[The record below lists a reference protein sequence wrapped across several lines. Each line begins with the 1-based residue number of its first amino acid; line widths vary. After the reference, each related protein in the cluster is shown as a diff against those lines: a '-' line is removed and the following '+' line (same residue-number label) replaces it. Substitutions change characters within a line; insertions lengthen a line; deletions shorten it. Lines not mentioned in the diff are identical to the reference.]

1 MNSGEEKR
9 FPATPRRREEA
20 RRRGEVAR
28 SADLSAAI
36 SLLAGVLLL
45 KLLGGAY
52 VLQFVAWAQGFWSR
66 FGVGDWTV
74 EEVQELFAQG
84 VFMGLKLLL
93 PLGLGLLAVALLGG
107 VGQVGLSFNGSG
119 LVPQFSRI
127 DPIKGLQRLFSTRSL
142 VELGKGLLKM
152 ALLGGLA
159 YSSLRHLMD
168 MLPLWLLSGPVA
180 AAGHV
185 AGETY
190 GLVMKLGAAYLLVS
204 ALDYAYQRYSLEQR
218 LRMTVR
224 EWKEELRQ
232 TEGDPQVRM
241 RIRKRQR
248 EMALRRMLLD
258 VKTADVVVVN
268 PTHVAVALRYREDRD
283 PAPRVVAK
291 GKGALA
297 QRLRQIA
304 FRHGVVIMEDPPL
317 ARALYRSV
325 RVGQVIPV
333 ELYKA
338 VAEVLAFV
346 WKVKG
351 RVA

>member
-9 FPATPRRREEA
+9 FPATPRRRQEA

-28 SADLSAAI
+28 SADLSAAL
-36 SLLAGVLLL
+36 SLLAGLLFL
-45 KLLGGAY
+45 KALGGPFVPRY
-52 VLQFVAWAQGFWSR
+52 VEWARSFWSR
-66 FGVGDWTV
+66 PGSSEWTAEGVRD
-74 EEVQELFAQG
+74 LLSQG
-84 VFMGLKLLL
+84 LWMGLQLLL
-93 PLGLGLLAVALLGG
+93 PLGIGLLAVALLGG
-107 VGQVGLSFNGSG
+107 VAQVGLHLSESG
-119 LVPQFSRI
+119 LTPQFSRI
-127 DPIKGLQRLFSTRSL
+127 DPLKGIQRMFSTRSL

-152 ALLGGLA
+152 IFLGGLA
-159 YSSLRHLMD
+159 YSFLRRLSD
-168 MLPLWLLSGPVA
+168 LLPLWLQAGPVA
-180 AAGHV
+180 AAGQV
-185 AGETY
+185 AQETY
-190 GLVMKLGAAYLLVS
+190 GLVLRLGGAYLLVA

-218 LRMTVR
+218 LRMTTR
-224 EWKEELRQ
+224 EMKDEMRQ

-241 RIRKRQR
+241 RIRRRQR
-248 EMALRRMLLD
+248 EMAMRRMLLD

-268 PTHVAVALRYREDRD
+268 PTHVAVALRYREAQD

-297 QRLRQIA
+297 LRLRQIA

-317 ARALYRSV
+317 ARTLYRSV
-325 RVGQVIPV
+325 QVGRTIPV